1 VGLTLELPHNL
12 ATALTEEAA
21 QRGLSLA
28 DYAIQLLSAGR
39 PSDPAIHTGADLM
52 AYWQRE
58 GVVGTRTDIADSQV
72 HARQLREMPLDNAT
86 PMS

>member
-1 VGLTLELPHNL
+1 MGVTLELPQDL
-12 ATALTEEAA
+12 ASALTEEAT

-28 DYAIQLLSAGR
+28 DYAIQLLSAGIT
-39 PSDPAIHTGADLM
+39 PDPTIHTGADLM

-72 HARQLREMPLDNAT
+72 HARQLRGQAQRRG
-86 PMS
+86 

>member
-1 VGLTLELPHNL
+1 MGLTLELPQDL
-12 ATALTEEAA
+12 ASALAEEAR

-52 AYWQRE
+52 ASWQRE

-72 HARQLREMPLDNAT
+72 HARPLREQAQRRG
-86 PMS
+86 